1 MTNENKD
8 FKDNSKFKKQAT
20 TKSLKNKKETEE
32 IEETRL
38 NKYLSHNTK
47 YSRREADELIK
58 EGKIKVDDE
67 VVIDLGTKVTY
78 KNKVYLRDKLVYVD
92 KHRKITV
99 VVYNKQK
106 GEIVSKND
114 PQGRR
119 TIFDTLSKRFAHF
132 TPIGRL
138 DYGSEGVLLL
148 SDDVKV
154 ADKLMHGDLER
165 IYKLKLDGFITPSI
179 EKAMLEGLELE
190 DATKG
195 ARSDSKI
202 TSMSFAP
209 FIGYTIISSAK
220 KYSKIKVAISEG
232 KNRELRRFFAHFDLN
247 VLDLKRLEFGGISLN
262 NLPSGKVRYLSRE
275 EYRNLRDYIEVDK
288 EHKFNRKNKNDR
300 QDREDKQY
308 EQKDL

>member
-1 MTNENKD
+1 MTNDNKD
-8 FKDNSKFKKQAT
+8 FKDNNKFKKEANTQNV
-20 TKSLKNKKETEE
+20 KKRKKLKEPEP
-32 IEETRL
+32 IEENRL

-58 EGKIKVDDE
+58 QGKVKVDDE

-99 VVYNKQK
+99 IVYNKQK

-119 TIFDTLSKRFAHF
+119 TIFDSLSSRFAYF

-138 DYGSEGVLLL
+138 DYASEGVLLL
-148 SDDVKV
+148 TDEVKV

-165 IYKLKLDGFITPSI
+165 IYKIKLDGFITPSI

-262 NLPSGKVRYLSRE
+262 NLPSGKSRYLSRE
-275 EYRNLRDYIEVDK
+275 EYRNLRDYTEVDK
-288 EHKFNRKNKNDR
+288 GYKQKNKHNK
-300 QDREDKQY
+300 QDEEY
-308 EQKDL
+308 EKKDL